1 MLDTTVRARVSSDL
15 KEDTEAIF
23 KKLGL
28 STSQAIVM
36 FLNIVKLNQ
45 GIPFD
50 IKIPNKTTLKAMDEA
65 KRLVGDK
72 ISLEDL

>member
-65 KRLVGDK
+65 KNLLGDE

>member
-28 STSQAIVM
+28 NTSQAIVM

-50 IKIPNKTTLKAMDEA
+50 IKIPNKTTLKAMNEA
-65 KRLVGDK
+65 KKLVGDEV
-72 ISLEDL
+72 SLEDL

>member
-1 MLDTTVRARVSSDL
+1 MLDATVRARVSSDL

-28 STSQAIVM
+28 STSQAIVI

-50 IKIPNKTTLKAMDEA
+50 VEIPNKTTLKAMDEA
-65 KRLVGDK
+65 KKLVGDE
-72 ISLEDL
+72 ISLKDL

>member
-1 MLDTTVRARVSSDL
+1 MMDATVRARVDSDL
-15 KEDTEAIF
+15 KQEAEAIF

-36 FLNIVKLNQ
+36 FLNMVKLQN

-50 IKIPNKTTLKAMDEA
+50 MKIPNKETLKAMQEA
-65 KRLVGDK
+65 KEFKGEE
-72 ISLEDL
+72 ISLKDL

>member
-28 STSQAIVM
+28 STSQAIVI

-50 IKIPNKTTLKAMDEA
+50 VKIPNKTTLKAMDEA
-65 KRLVGDK
+65 KKLIGDE
-72 ISLEDL
+72 ISLKDL